1 MKRGSAQ
8 GAPSFKCLKSKLFLD
23 LSSLT
28 HAVTQI
34 VQLSPAD
41 LTSTDGLDLLD
52 HRAVEGEDLLHA
64 DAVRDA
70 ADGEGLCGYRSCKLG
85 NDGCP
90 RTPGIMLTAASPDA
104 QVTRTV
110 SPTLTAGQPGMFFS
124 IKFHKIHSLSFFSR
138 YTGVRDSHSQRPLLP
153 APQRPPFY
161 NRPKYLAA
169 RPTARKSANFTSFCS
184 FFITRS
190 QLSERLQT
198 PAASFTAS
206 RRHALLL

>member
-1 MKRGSAQ
+1 MKRGGAQ

-70 ADGEGLCGYRSCKLG
+70 ADGEGLVDTAVLWGAGRRSFG
-85 NDGCP
+85 TMVS
-90 RTPGIMLTAASPDA
+90 RTP
-104 QVTRTV
+104 V
-110 SPTLTAGQPGMFFS
+110 
-124 IKFHKIHSLSFFSR
+124 
-138 YTGVRDSHSQRPLLP
+138 
-153 APQRPPFY
+153 
-161 NRPKYLAA
+161 
-169 RPTARKSANFTSFCS
+169 
-184 FFITRS
+184 
-190 QLSERLQT
+190 
-198 PAASFTAS
+198 
-206 RRHALLL
+206 

>member
-1 MKRGSAQ
+1 MKRGSAP

-70 ADGEGLCGYRSCKLG
+70 ADGEGLVDTAVLLG
-85 NDGCP
+85 NDGALEHLD
-90 RTPGIMLTAASPDA
+90 TLTVAFLDA
-104 QVTRTV
+104 QVDTHGVAHVDCGGSLLRHV
-110 SPTLTAGQPGMFFS
+110 LLDKAL
-124 IKFHKIHSLSFFSR
+124 HKIHSLF
-138 YTGVRDSHSQRPLLP
+138 
-153 APQRPPFY
+153 
-161 NRPKYLAA
+161 
-169 RPTARKSANFTSFCS
+169 
-184 FFITRS
+184 
-190 QLSERLQT
+190 
-198 PAASFTAS
+198 
-206 RRHALLL
+206 LLLLYRCS